1 MITML
6 SYCPCVP
13 STHPLPPAPHSL
25 QIRRP
30 SNYDINTA
38 MMLGPVTS
46 DPTMDTGGLDMCRA
60 VVEDSPSKLFIG
72 GLQCDWSEEEVKG
85 LLAPYGA
92 LKSFNLVMDKV
103 TGKSKVGGW
112 C

>member
-1 MITML
+1 
-6 SYCPCVP
+6 
-13 STHPLPPAPHSL
+13 
-25 QIRRP
+25 
-30 SNYDINTA
+30 

-46 DPTMDTGGLDMCRA
+46 DPTMDTSSLDMCRA

-85 LLAPYGA
+85 LLAPYGS

-103 TGKSKVGGW
+103 TGKSKVGGGAGADAHEHSHVLVMCVATCW
-112 C
+112 